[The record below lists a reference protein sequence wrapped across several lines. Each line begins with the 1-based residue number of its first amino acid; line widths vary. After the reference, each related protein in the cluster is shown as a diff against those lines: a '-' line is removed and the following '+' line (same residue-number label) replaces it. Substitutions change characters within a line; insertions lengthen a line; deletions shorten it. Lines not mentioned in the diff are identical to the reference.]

1 MGAAWL
7 LPGWA
12 ALLEPTLQALKELG
26 VPARAAPL
34 TSMHFSIDC
43 LCLTELQLD
52 TLLWEASGGQAVS
65 SAPPPHPKTGQES
78 QPHSPIRT
86 VTALDGRS
94 LRPHPALICRKPWPP
109 NPMRSQGSLMAL
121 LSSAQGH
128 AVLLV
133 SAVWTVPGG
142 HWASRGPCCAIYKR
156 QKIKPRGGGCR
167 ELGQFVGLSSP
178 GLCTFRGRLP
188 ASPAGCPSACLSL
201 RGLLLALGVTQKG
214 PLDLPLGLSSVWGA
228 PGKGTPPSK
237 TC

>member
-65 SAPPPHPKTGQES
+65 SAPPPHPKTRQES

-94 LRPHPALICRKPWPP
+94 LRPHPALICRKP
-109 NPMRSQGSLMAL
+109 
-121 LSSAQGH
+121 
-128 AVLLV
+128 
-133 SAVWTVPGG
+133 
-142 HWASRGPCCAIYKR
+142 
-156 QKIKPRGGGCR
+156 
-167 ELGQFVGLSSP
+167 
-178 GLCTFRGRLP
+178 
-188 ASPAGCPSACLSL
+188 
-201 RGLLLALGVTQKG
+201 
-214 PLDLPLGLSSVWGA
+214 
-228 PGKGTPPSK
+228 
-237 TC
+237 